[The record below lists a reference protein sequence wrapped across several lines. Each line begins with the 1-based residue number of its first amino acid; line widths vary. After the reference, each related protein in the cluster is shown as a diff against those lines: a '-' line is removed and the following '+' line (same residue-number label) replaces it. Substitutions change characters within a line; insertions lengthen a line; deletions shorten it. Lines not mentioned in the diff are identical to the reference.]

1 MLKTNNYGFI
11 QILEISVMLKLYFSS
26 AVTPHHF
33 NPNCHIIFRV
43 TFLVFFLLWTLSYVR
58 ITSIRSKCG
67 ITNIIEVRS
76 NSFSDPIN
84 PATMEAEVGIGAL
97 KMSLKKII
105 RVFVAVDKISFECEL
120 QK

>member
-1 MLKTNNYGFI
+1 FV
-11 QILEISVMLKLYFSS
+11 ILAERFSCSFCCGLCRSSGSHQFVLNVASQTSVIKNTQS
-26 AVTPHHF
+26 V
-33 NPNCHIIFRV
+33 HI
-43 TFLVFFLLWTLSYVR
+43 LSTTILHYYHEA
-58 ITSIRSKCG
+58 
-67 ITNIIEVRS
+67 IEVRS